1 MKWWI
6 IMRISVKGR
15 YGLAAMIYI
24 AQYYDSGDNITVLSI
39 SDKLGVSKIYLEQ
52 VFSLL
57 KRGGLVNSL
66 KGAQG
71 GYMLSRPPKQISA
84 YDILLS
90 TELALFENVEETVY
104 QKAPEID
111 DAMHTLV
118 YNPIDESVKAVL
130 QKITLYDL
138 VHETNNNKHEPMF
151 FI

>member
-1 MKWWI
+1 MVI
-6 IMRISVKGR
+6 GMRISVKGR

-24 AQYYDSGDNITVLSI
+24 AQHYESGENITVISI
-39 SDKLGVSKIYLEQ
+39 SEKLGVSKIYLEQ

-71 GYMLSRPPKQISA
+71 GYVLSRPPKQISA
-84 YDILLS
+84 YDTLLA
-90 TELALFENVEETVY
+90 TEQALFESVEETVY

-111 DAMHTLV
+111 GAMHTLV
-118 YNPIDESVKAVL
+118 YNPIEEAVKAAL

-138 VHETNNNKHEPMF
+138 VHEADNYKREPMF